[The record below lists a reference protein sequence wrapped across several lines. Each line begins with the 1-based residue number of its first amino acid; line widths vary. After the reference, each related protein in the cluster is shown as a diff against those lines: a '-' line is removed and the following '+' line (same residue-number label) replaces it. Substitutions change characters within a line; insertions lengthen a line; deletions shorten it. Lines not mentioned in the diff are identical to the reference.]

1 MVRQYSLFIRPVML
15 FLIKSLVVRSG
26 VPILTKMTMMHLENG
41 NLATPEFEKG
51 MVSENMDI
59 NAAFGAMGCFGFTQQ
74 GKNEG
79 MPFLDQANEP
89 NYFMVELGK
98 FSPMHYYHLYFQ
110 SNA

>member
-41 NLATPEFEKG
+41 NEETPKLEKG
-51 MVSENMDI
+51 SISANMDI

-74 GKNEG
+74 GNHRG
-79 MPFLDQANEP
+79 LPFLDDAGGP

-98 FSPMHYYHLYFQ
+98 FSPTHYHLHFQ

>member
-41 NLATPEFEKG
+41 NVATPKFDKG

-74 GKNEG
+74 GNHEG
-79 MPFLDQANEP
+79 IPFLTENDGA
-89 NYFMVELGK
+89 NYFIVELGK
-98 FSPMHYYHLYFQ
+98 FSPMHYYNLHFQ
-110 SNA
+110 SNE